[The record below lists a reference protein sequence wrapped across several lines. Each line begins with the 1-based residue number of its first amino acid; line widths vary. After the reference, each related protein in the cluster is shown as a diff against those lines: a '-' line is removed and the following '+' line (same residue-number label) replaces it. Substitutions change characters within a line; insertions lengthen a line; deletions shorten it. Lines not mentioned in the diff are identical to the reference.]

1 MLITHSARFLR
12 GPYNYKLN
20 MPDIKQKILVVDDEP
35 SGAEAV
41 ADFLSIEGYQPLVC
55 THPQEALASF
65 EKGRFSLAFVDINL
79 PDMNGLE
86 LASRLKE
93 IDPRIEIVF
102 MTGYGTFDNAVE
114 AIKIGAYDY
123 LRKPF
128 GISELNLCLRR
139 FQERQALKERLK
151 HSERRYLGLVQSI
164 PSIIFVIHDDLRL
177 DFINSASEPILGYT
191 PEEAMSDANWIVE
204 IIHPEDR
211 ARVKSLLTSAFKPKN
226 SRFSTECRL
235 THKEGHII
243 HTMIKSIPHKTE
255 FQVLQGLIVD
265 ISDRIFLERARLQDE
280 NVRILGAISEEVAH
294 EIRNP
299 LVSIG
304 GFARRLKRKFPDLQ
318 EGDIIL
324 RESQRLEKILQRIMD
339 YLRPMEFTYQ
349 DCSVKDVLTECLE
362 LLGPDMERGGVKG
375 HLNLDSSLSPV
386 HIDKD
391 ILAHIFTGLILNVV
405 KEMDVGDT
413 LYMRTSESKGNIN
426 IEFKNRG
433 PKTKRKGVDRVLMP
447 FGEGY
452 RGTVLPLSSRL
463 LRQMGGFLSYSQEPN
478 EVVFTVSLPTGFKP
492 GAEIAKATIS

>member
-1 MLITHSARFLR
+1 
-12 GPYNYKLN
+12 
-20 MPDIKQKILVVDDEP
+20 MPDIKQEILVVDDEP
-35 SGAEAV
+35 SGVEAV
-41 ADFLSIEGYQPLVC
+41 ADSLSLEGYQPFTC
-55 THPQEALASF
+55 THPEEVLASF
-65 EKGRFSLAFVDINL
+65 EKGRFKLAFVDINL
-79 PDMNGLE
+79 PGMSGLE
-86 LASRLKE
+86 LASKLKE

-123 LRKPF
+123 LPKPF
-128 GISELNLCLRR
+128 GLNELSLCLRR
-139 FQERQALKERLK
+139 FEERQALTERLK
-151 HSERRYLGLVQSI
+151 HSERRYFSLVQSI

-191 PEEAMSDANWIVE
+191 PVEAMADSNWLMK
-204 IIHPEDR
+204 IIHAEDR
-211 ARVKSLLTSAFKPKN
+211 ARVRGLLSSALKSRN

-243 HTMIKSIPHKTE
+243 HAMIKSIPHKTE
-255 FQVLQGLIVD
+255 FQGLQGLIVD
-265 ISDRIFLERARLQDE
+265 ISDRIFLERAKLQDE

-304 GFARRLKRKFPDLQ
+304 GFARRLKRKFPDLP

-324 RESQRLEKILQRIMD
+324 RESQRLEKILQRIME
-339 YLRPMEFTYQ
+339 YLRPMEFTCE

-362 LLGPDMERGGVKG
+362 LLGSDMEHGGVKG
-375 HLNLDSSLSPV
+375 RLNLDTSLSPV
-386 HIDKD
+386 YIDKD
-391 ILAHIFTGLILNVV
+391 ILAQIFTGLILNAV

-413 LYMRTSESKGNIN
+413 LYIRTFESRENVN

-433 PKTKRKGVDRVLMP
+433 PKPKGKGVDRVLMP

-452 RGTVLPLSSRL
+452 QGTVLPLSSRL

-478 EVVFTVSLPTGFKP
+478 EMAFTVSLPMRSRP
-492 GAEIAKATIS
+492 VSEITKATIS